1 MRSKLNAKTV
11 KDLLLL
17 AGAAAF
23 NFSIYF
29 LGRIIARDS
38 VHFDFTTELDKNIP
52 FLPWTIVIYWGA
64 YALWIANYCL
74 GVRFDR
80 SGFRRALIAH
90 YLGEVVCF
98 LCFVFLPT
106 TMVRAEITGTGFF
119 DDVMRATYTVDSA
132 DNLLPSIHCFVS
144 WISWIAVRGNKSIPK
159 PYRIFSLVFAAAICI
174 STVTVKQHVV
184 LDIVTGVGLAELSY
198 LAAGWLGKHMLNKSK
213 K

>member
-1 MRSKLNAKTV
+1 MKSKLNAKTV

-38 VHFDFTTELDKNIP
+38 VHFDFTTELDKSIP

-90 YLGEVVCF
+90 FLGEVVCF

>member
-1 MRSKLNAKTV
+1 MKSKLNAKTV

-38 VHFDFTTELDKNIP
+38 VHFDFTTELEKSIP

-119 DDVMRATYTVDSA
+119 DDVMRTTYTVDSA

-159 PYRIFSLVFAAAICI
+159 PYRIFSLFFAAAICI

-184 LDIVTGVGLAELSY
+184 LDIVTGVALAELSY

>member
-1 MRSKLNAKTV
+1 MKSKLNAKTV

-184 LDIVTGVGLAELSY
+184 LDIVTGIGLAELSY
-198 LAAGWLGKHMLNKSK
+198 LAAGWLGKHMLKKSK